1 MGWRYV
7 RHFHGRILLWNI
19 RNNFQEPG
27 TVSMLIIYSADLK
40 KHGRFDFEVIF
51 LHFQIMYAVYGGLM
65 ALIFMVF
72 LAIDTQMLVG
82 GKRIEM
88 DPEEYIFAAT
98 QLFLDIIYIFWFIL
112 QLLGLLNNRS
122 VRN

>member
-1 MGWRYV
+1 M
-7 RHFHGRILLWNI
+7 
-19 RNNFQEPG
+19 
-27 TVSMLIIYSADLK
+27 
-40 KHGRFDFEVIF
+40 
-51 LHFQIMYAVYGGLM
+51 QIMYAVYGGLM

-82 GKRIEM
+82 GKRLEL

-112 QLLGLLNNRS
+112 QLLGALNNKS
-122 VRN
+122 GQNWKIIWFLINCFSISFLLF